1 MSDCPPKPNYHDPDN
16 FKEFNLNIN
25 IDEPNI
31 QWLKDFSTWMK
42 WNFGGIIISTWIILA
57 LFGLGIL
64 KVAMMLYKGM
74 YYIIQYQYH
83 YIHYIGEVSC
93 PMCTKPAK
101 ATCQVIATIAAFCG
115 STLCNCLSRT
125 TTNLA
130 WGAGVAAR
138 GKDRTKYIGREGL
151 VSKNAKRP
159 INCDGMC
166 RGAKQA
172 RRIHRK
178 KIRLLKRRGA
188 KTEKMV
194 AWWEKSYNCTC
205 VVKLETIKSVLYH

>member
-1 MSDCPPKPNYHDPDN
+1 MVERFQYLDEV
-16 FKEFNLNIN
+16 EFWRNNNIN
-25 IDEPNI
+25 MDYISLVWTRYIKGSNDVI
-31 QWLKDFSTWMK
+31 QRY
-42 WNFGGIIISTWIILA
+42 
-57 LFGLGIL
+57 
-64 KVAMMLYKGM
+64 VLY
-74 YYIIQYQYH
+74 IQYQYH